1 MAVFYII
8 MSSGGRKWQKVDES
22 GRKVGA
28 FFKGE
33 YSHSLDAKGRL
44 IIPTKF
50 RDLLGDNFV
59 VTKGFDGCLFVFA
72 QNEWEKF
79 EEKLQSLPMDKP
91 EARMLSRFFLAGAT
105 DAELDKQGR
114 ILIPSTLLDYAK
126 IEKEAIVAGVGN
138 RAEIW
143 SKTEWEK
150 ASTFDD
156 INGIAA
162 KMSEYGLSL

>member
-1 MAVFYII
+1 MN
-8 MSSGGRKWQKVDES
+8 SGGEKWQKVVES
-22 GRKVGA
+22 GRLVGA

-33 YSHSLDAKGRL
+33 YSHSIDAKGRL

-50 RDLLGDNFV
+50 RDLLGEQFV

-72 QNEWEKF
+72 AEGWEKF

-91 EARMLSRFFLAGAT
+91 EARMLTRFFLAGAI
-105 DAELDKQGR
+105 DAEIDKQGR
-114 ILIPSTLLDYAK
+114 ILIPSNLLEHAK
-126 IEKEAIVAGVGN
+126 IEKEAVIAGVGN

-143 SKTEWEK
+143 SKAEWEK
-150 ASTFDD
+150 ASSFDD

-162 KMSEYGLSL
+162 KMSEYGLII